1 MIIVITSKN
10 HRDMGLH
17 LKGGWGWKD
26 EPEGPETT
34 ITAKTAD
41 SQRPELAESRVL
53 ESEGQKQ
60 QYYFLF
66 ITHTVPSALTVSKT
80 LHFELLKLQV
90 YALIICVCLFL
101 RQHSVNA
108 HCDFWT

>member
-10 HRDMGLH
+10 HRDIGLH

-34 ITAKTAD
+34 ITEKTD
-41 SQRPELAESRVL
+41 ESQRPELAESRDL

-66 ITHTVPSALTVSKT
+66 ITHTMPAALIVSET

-90 YALIICVCLFL
+90 CALIICVCLFL
-101 RQHSVNA
+101 SKHSVNA

>member
-17 LKGGWGWKD
+17 LKGGWSWKD

-53 ESEGQKQ
+53 ESEG
-60 QYYFLF
+60 FM
-66 ITHTVPSALTVSKT
+66 
-80 LHFELLKLQV
+80 
-90 YALIICVCLFL
+90 
-101 RQHSVNA
+101 
-108 HCDFWT
+108 